1 MKVISS
7 SPYAPFNS
15 KEWNSLISKNAKF
28 ENTPIKIQKKFYKTF
43 TLKSKQKMEYLLF
56 SKSILLLVQMY
67 YYDMKVISS
76 SPYAPFNSKE
86 WNSLI
91 SKNVKFEDTP
101 IKIQKKFYRTF
112 TLKKIEKDELSQEKN
127 ELHQQMQLVFG

>member
-28 ENTPIKIQKKFYKTF
+28 QN
-43 TLKSKQKMEYLLF
+43 
-56 SKSILLLVQMY
+56 
-67 YYDMKVISS
+67 
-76 SPYAPFNSKE
+76 
-86 WNSLI
+86 
-91 SKNVKFEDTP
+91 TP

-112 TLKKIEKDELSQEKN
+112 TLKKIEKDKFLQENN
-127 ELHQQMQLVFG
+127 ELHHQMQIVFR